1 MNNLNEENKEFNEI
15 DLNKKIK
22 NNDDNKNLIFIQEK
36 AYSISYF
43 KEGEKSNNK
52 ENKSNKEK
60 HLKQYINKIQK
71 EKNNINEI
79 STAFT
84 FSSISTK
91 NPGLCARFNKL
102 KNFSNSKKIKDIYC
116 ISNISSIEN
125 DKKPKHN
132 SSINNLLN
140 LNFNK
145 NENSIFDKEN
155 LDINVINSLKEDKD
169 FNNIFSPIISD
180 IRNNNEI
187 ETEQHIIYD
196 ANYIKTNK
204 TSNIEQLIKFNETE
218 NNIINKERVNK
229 INNENK
235 NINNII
241 SYNKNANI
249 NKRNKEENK
258 DISVKNKLYQYLNN
272 INLDENN
279 SMKEANL
286 RLKLL
291 NQKIIN
297 KKYLDINKN
306 DENNTEFTYTGLKRY
321 RRCSTPGLRQFT
333 TRINYLKTKNLN
345 DKKQNKINIIKNK
358 IDSFCSLTTNTKY
371 VNNNNLKL
379 NNKIKNFSMEKMYR
393 SISKPNVSNKQETNL
408 KNILC
413 GLNKT
418 IKKIPKKEIKLDYKL
433 NMNNT
438 SRTFP
443 INYFEN
449 NKINNLIKSSKNK
462 IVNKNYFNNYKNEFK
477 IKYNEFNEKNEKL
490 IFETKVNNMNNAI
503 YKLLQKTP
511 DFYNKNNST
520 QPANV
525 FRKNKSITN
534 ICINNNY
541 KSIW

>member
-1 MNNLNEENKEFNEI
+1 MNNLNEENKEFNENN
-15 DLNKKIK
+15 LNKKIK

-60 HLKQYINKIQK
+60 DLKQYINIIQK
-71 EKNNINEI
+71 EKNNINE
-79 STAFT
+79 T
-84 FSSISTK
+84 
-91 NPGLCARFNKL
+91 N
-102 KNFSNSKKIKDIYC
+102 NSKKIKDIYC
-116 ISNISSIEN
+116 ISNISSIGN
-125 DKKPKHN
+125 DKNPKHN
-132 SSINNLLN
+132 SSINKLLN
-140 LNFNK
+140 LNCNK

-249 NKRNKEENK
+249 NKINKEENK
-258 DISVKNKLYQYLNN
+258 DIPVKNKLYQYLNN

-286 RLKLL
+286 RLKIL

-321 RRCSTPGLRQFT
+321 RRYSTPGLRQFT
-333 TRINYLKTKNLN
+333 TRINYLKTKNFN

-393 SISKPNVSNKQETNL
+393 SISKPNVNNKQETNL

-462 IVNKNYFNNYKNEFK
+462 IVNKNYFNNYKTEFK
-477 IKYNEFNEKNEKL
+477 IKFNEFNEKNEKL
-490 IFETKVNNMNNAI
+490 IFETKVNNMNNTI